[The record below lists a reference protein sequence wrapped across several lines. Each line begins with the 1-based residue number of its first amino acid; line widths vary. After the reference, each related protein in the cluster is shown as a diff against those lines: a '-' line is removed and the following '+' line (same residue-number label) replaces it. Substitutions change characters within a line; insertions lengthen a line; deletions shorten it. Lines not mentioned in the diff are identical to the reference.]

1 MTDSAVGEMFDSLA
15 GTYDADPFHPLVS
28 DALVDGLEYG
38 LALVAD
44 VACGT
49 GIAAF
54 AAVGRRNAG
63 RVLAIDVSAGMIA
76 RAKAKAASLD
86 RDGRIEFSVGEAVP
100 LPVSPGTV
108 DAVVCASALHF
119 IGAAG
124 LRDWVRVLRPGG
136 RVAFSVPDAE
146 LFSPAPEFACRSACP
161 TTSRCRRPRP
171 TPPAIAADAGFTA
184 VAARRVSLA
193 GERPRSVFVVHAEL
207 ASC

>member
-1 MTDSAVGEMFDSLA
+1 MTDPAVGEMFDSLA

-38 LALVAD
+38 LALVTD

-86 RDGRIEFSVGEAVP
+86 QDGRIEFSVGQAVP

-136 RVAFSVPDAE
+136 RVAFSVPDAAM
-146 LFSPAPEFACRSACP
+146 FSPAPEFAAVLP
-161 TTSRCRRPRP
+161 DDFALPATETDAA
-171 TPPAIAADAGFTA
+171 AIAADAGFTA
-184 VAARRVSLA
+184 VAARRVTLA

-207 ASC
+207 PG

>member
-1 MTDSAVGEMFDSLA
+1 VTDSAVGEMFDSLA
-15 GTYDADPFHPLVS
+15 GTYDADPSHPLVS

-54 AAVGRRNAG
+54 AAAGRRNAG

-146 LFSPAPEFACRSACP
+146 LFSPAPEVAAVLPNDFALPA
-161 TTSRCRRPRP
+161 TETDAA
-171 TPPAIAADAGFTA
+171 AIAADAGFTA

-207 ASC
+207 PS